1 MAISIDSSAAWCP
14 LNLPETGEKM
24 IGIIM
29 RGRIEHQ
36 QIKQYQASTSYPQ
49 KKSPSQPVYIALQQ
63 ASGRYIELVQ
73 SMR

>member
-1 MAISIDSSAAWCP
+1 
-14 LNLPETGEKM
+14 M

-36 QIKQYQASTSYPQ
+36 QIKQYQASTGYPQ